1 MSPAMHEPRAFGFQE
16 EIRMKRSVCLGP
28 FVLAAFLLLTP
39 PARAIVVFD
48 PSNFVQNSLTA
59 ARSLQEINN
68 QLKQLANQAQQLIN
82 EALNLAT
89 LPFNIVGQL
98 RATLSTTDRLINQ
111 ARDLSYRL
119 GDAQAM
125 FARFYPES
133 YNSAW
138 TGSAMAAEAQLRWQQ
153 SLQALQT
160 TISMQ
165 AQSAQNLG
173 SDEDALATLV
183 AQSQGALGAVSA
195 VQATNQL
202 LALHAR
208 QLIQSQQLQLTQGRS
223 AALEQARGVAAEA
236 RAREVRRRFQGD
248 GARYTPSPVDFYG
261 F

>member
-1 MSPAMHEPRAFGFQE
+1 
-16 EIRMKRSVCLGP
+16 MKRSVCLGP

-98 RATLSTTDRLINQ
+98 RATLSTTDRLISQ

-138 TGSAMAAEAQLRWQQ
+138 TGSAMAAEAQLRWLQ

-223 AALEQARGVAAEA
+223 AALEQARSVAAEA
-236 RAREVRRRFQGD
+236 RAREVRRRFQGA